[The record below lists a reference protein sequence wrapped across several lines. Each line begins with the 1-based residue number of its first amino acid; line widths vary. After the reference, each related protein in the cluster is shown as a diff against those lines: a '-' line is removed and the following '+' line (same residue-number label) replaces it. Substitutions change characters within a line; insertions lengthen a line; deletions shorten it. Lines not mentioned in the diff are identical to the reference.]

1 MTNVWTI
8 KAIEIKTS
16 RLFALAFANST
27 TIPTEMPSKEEKSE
41 IEINPVTA
49 EVKIRKSLM

>member
-27 TIPTEMPSKEEKSE
+27 IIPTEMPSKEEKSG